1 MERQRKWPALWAWSC
16 TVLLF
21 ANTAF
26 AQLGGLQVI
35 VAPDGVTVEGSLTVD
50 GVTWTG
56 AEVLQLARDAAA
68 DSRNITT
75 ELPPPVQIAVAEAM
89 AALRAR
95 AVAP

>member
-1 MERQRKWPALWAWSC
+1 MQKQRRWPALWAWSC

-26 AQLGGLQVI
+26 AQLGGLQV
-35 VAPDGVTVEGSLTVD
+35 VSTPDGVTVEGSITVD

-68 DSRNITT
+68 DSRNLSSD
-75 ELPPPVQIAVAEAM
+75 LPPPVQAAIAEAM

-95 AVAP
+95 AVTP

>member
-1 MERQRKWPALWAWSC
+1 MEKLRRWPALWAWSC
-16 TVLLF
+16 TVVLF
-21 ANTAF
+21 ASTAY
-26 AQLGGLQVI
+26 AQLAGLQV
-35 VAPDGVTVEGSLTVD
+35 VTTPDGVTVEGSVTVD

-68 DSRNITT
+68 DSRNMTSD
-75 ELPPPVQIAVAEAM
+75 LPPPVQIAVAEAM